1 MRPIDADALV
11 EAMTKFSDATGED
24 VTHGIFY
31 THIAPTID
39 AVPVRH
45 GKWIDMDEQS
55 YTWKIRC
62 SCCDHERSMMSTQ
75 VVTTIPVEDATEILA
90 HELAHA
96 AVGLDHDHDA
106 EWEKA
111 FDAIFDEYNRI
122 VSSEFIDD
130 QYKIAEIQV
139 VSGKDYVR

>member
-1 MRPIDADALV
+1 MNTPFYNDMCSIVWKAFQNLYPDKQVTCEWTHEIDDTDDGKAV
-11 EAMTKFSDATGED
+11 YGMTQDLDGD
-24 VTHGIFY
+24 
-31 THIAPTID
+31 
-39 AVPVRH
+39 
-45 GKWIDMDEQS
+45 DE
-55 YTWKIRC
+55 YFI
-62 SCCDHERSMMSTQ
+62 Q

-130 QYKIAEIQV
+130 QYEIAEIQV
-139 VSGKDYVR
+139 VSGKDYAR

>member
-1 MRPIDADALV
+1 METPFYNDMCSIVWKAFQNLYPDKQVTCEWTPVIDATDDGKTV
-11 EAMTKFSDATGED
+11 YGI
-24 VTHGIFY
+24 THELDG
-31 THIAPTID
+31 D
-39 AVPVRH
+39 
-45 GKWIDMDEQS
+45 DE
-55 YTWKIRC
+55 YFV
-62 SCCDHERSMMSTQ
+62 Q

-130 QYKIAEIQV
+130 QYEVAELRV
-139 VSGKDYVR
+139 TCGKDYVRKEE